1 MFDLPYMIIIGVIAL
16 FSWLVSSRL
25 KSKFEHYSKLT
36 LRNGMSGA
44 EIAEKML
51 ADHGIRDVK
60 VISTPKKLT
69 DHYNPADKTVNL
81 SEAVYNQRN
90 AAAAAVA
97 AHEVG
102 HAVQH
107 AQAYEWLTMRSK
119 MVPMVNISSSM
130 SQWLIMGGIILGFA
144 SKSGI
149 GFYVAVAGLALMAVA
164 TAFSFITL
172 PVEYD
177 ASNRAL
183 AWLKNKNMLG
193 QEEYA
198 GAEDSLKWAARTY
211 LVAALGALASLL
223 YWAYRILG
231 SRD

>member
-1 MFDLPYMIIIGVIAL
+1 MSYWILIIIIMAASWGVGQM
-16 FSWLVSSRL
+16 L
-25 KSKFEHYSKLT
+25 KSKFDKYSKVH

-51 ADHGIRDVK
+51 HDHGIYDVR
-60 VISTPKKLT
+60 VISTPGRLT

-107 AQAYEWLTMRSK
+107 ATAYGWLQFRST
-119 MVPMVNISSSM
+119 MVPVVSVASSM
-130 SQWLIMGGIILGFA
+130 VQWILLAGILLINTFPALLLIGIIIFA
-144 SKSGI
+144 LTTI
-149 GFYVAVAGLALMAVA
+149 
-164 TAFSFITL
+164 FSFVTL

-183 AWLKNKNMLG
+183 AWLENKHMVTR
-193 QEEYA
+193 EEHD
-198 GAEDSLKWAARTY
+198 GAKDALKWAARTY
-211 LVAALGALASLL
+211 VVAAIASLATLL
-223 YWAYRILG
+223 YYISLYNGR
-231 SRD
+231 RE

>member
-1 MFDLPYMIIIGVIAL
+1 MVLAGAIMLA
-16 FSWLVSSRL
+16 SWLVSSRL
-25 KSKFEHYSKLT
+25 KSKFEHYSKLH
-36 LRNGMSGA
+36 LQNGMSGA

-51 ADHGIRDVK
+51 ADNGIRDVR
-60 VISTPKKLT
+60 VISTPGRLT

-107 AQAYEWLTMRSK
+107 AQAYSWLTMRSK
-119 MVPMVNISSSM
+119 LVPVVQVASSFV
-130 SQWLIMGGIILGFA
+130 QWILLAGILLINTFPQLLLVGIVVFA
-144 SKSGI
+144 
-149 GFYVAVAGLALMAVA
+149 A
-164 TAFSFITL
+164 TTLFSVITL

-183 AWLKNKNMLG
+183 AWLENKRMLTQ
-193 QEEYA
+193 QEHD
-198 GAEDSLKWAARTY
+198 GAKDALKWAARTY
-211 LVAALGALASLL
+211 VVAALGSIGTLL
-223 YWAYRILG
+223 YYVMIYMNR
-231 SRD
+231 R

>member
-1 MFDLPYMIIIGVIAL
+1 MFGYYIIIGAIAL
-16 FSWLVSSRL
+16 FSWMVSARL
-25 KSKFEHYSKLT
+25 KSKFAEYSKIS

-51 ADHGIRDVK
+51 QDNGIYDVK
-60 VISTPKKLT
+60 VISTPGQLT
-69 DHYNPADKTVNL
+69 DHYNPMDKTVNL

-97 AHEVG
+97 AHECG

-107 AQAYEWLTMRSK
+107 AQAYQWLTMRSK
-119 MVPMVNISSSM
+119 MVPIVNVSSTM
-130 SQWLIMGGIILGFA
+130 SQWLIMGGLILGIA
-144 SKSGI
+144 SKGTSI
-149 GFYVAVAGLALMAVA
+149 GLYVAVAGLVLMAIA
-164 TAFSFITL
+164 TTFSFITL

-183 AWLKNKNMLG
+183 AWLKNKNMLS

-211 LVAALGALASLL
+211 VVAALGALASLL
-223 YWAYRILG
+223 YWAFQILG
-231 SRD
+231 RRE